1 MIRSEFKVI
10 FWIVVLVAAASLYH
24 NNKQLRHKAA
34 HYKEQ
39 AEVLELTLDRDR
51 KALEGYQKAHQ
62 RDTQELMVLDLKI
75 KELQDYVSQAEDSG
89 AECLAPHDTE
99 RLRRLWD

>member
-1 MIRSEFKVI
+1 MFDNIIGLVI
-10 FWIVVLVAAASLYH
+10 VIVSAALVWSFFTIH
-24 NNKQLRHKAA
+24 NLRTDVA
-34 HYKEQ
+34 HFKEQ
-39 AEVLELTLDRDR
+39 AEVLGLTLERDR
-51 KALEGYQKAHQ
+51 AALVGYQKAHQ
-62 RDTQELMVLDLKI
+62 RDTQELLVLDLKI